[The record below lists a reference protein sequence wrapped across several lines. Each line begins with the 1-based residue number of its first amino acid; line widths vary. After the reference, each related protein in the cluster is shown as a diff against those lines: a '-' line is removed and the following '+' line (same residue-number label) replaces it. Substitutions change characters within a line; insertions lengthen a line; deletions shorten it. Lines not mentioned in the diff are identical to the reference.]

1 MRQGVTTLE
10 KRPQGMMTSF
20 YVDAVPS
27 VFKSSFGSLFDTEV
41 YQLKI
46 SEETDTHALESVI
59 VFNYEIQ

>member
-1 MRQGVTTLE
+1 
-10 KRPQGMMTSF
+10 MTSF